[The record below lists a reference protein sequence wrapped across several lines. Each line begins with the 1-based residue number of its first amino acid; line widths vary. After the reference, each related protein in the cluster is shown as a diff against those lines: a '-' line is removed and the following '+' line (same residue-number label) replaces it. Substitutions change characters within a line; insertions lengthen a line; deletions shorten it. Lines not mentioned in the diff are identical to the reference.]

1 MNKASFPIHL
11 RLSLVL
17 LLLLLLLVPSVFS
30 AIGGGASSAIIY
42 SVTSFGSLGGGTYVS
57 ILGAGL
63 SRGGIAG
70 TTTIFIGGDECIQN
84 QASLYDSSDS
94 LLVCFSPPHAI
105 QETLDVR
112 VAMTTVDGSSQ
123 FVMCASA
130 TACKFTYSYAYTPVL
145 YPLTLG
151 GSSSLGGAAS
161 QSTFKAVGTL
171 RGSTFD
177 SYFIRVGGGA
187 GGAGG
192 SVCDVD
198 ENAQVGAGGT
208 GGPTRM
214 VDGNGNL
221 GIVTCRVGGDLE
233 AGRYNLSFDVK
244 GFGQPSEGSL
254 QLQTLQSSSPYH
266 FTLRPYISSISSVS
280 SGLEGGDLLTITG
293 SGFSIDTSRN
303 SVDLDSTPCAIVSSS
318 LSSITC
324 RIGKYLKSGN
334 GSSPLSANQ
343 FVMGGIGLLHALY
356 PGYVA
361 FPGPATATLPSSVPK
376 DALINSD
383 SLVGYYPP
391 YNSVFDNY
399 HQVLIGFFVPPAST
413 NYSFYTRGD
422 DNAGIWLST
431 DASPVNQRLIAY
443 TPYYYTSFFNLG
455 PVASASNTLVS
466 VPIFCE
472 KGVPLFFR
480 ILHQEG
486 IGGDFF
492 DVGLRIHGSES
503 SDPALKND
511 LAPYLSPLQQR
522 TYSVQRI
529 SVSAAVPFV
538 RETQVLTA
546 VGGISGSRFQLL
558 QDGKIVP
565 GLVSTKVVL
574 VGSTTTSTT
583 NTGDIPFDAT
593 CNVLTNAVSGTG
605 GCKYIT
611 CSRSAVFVGDQSGF
625 SWSLRFDCPIASGL
639 TFPTLSGYWTT
650 KANISASITSRRS
663 VFAGEPLDGTFALA
677 SSSDPDAPRST
688 PIRFDA
694 SAAELK
700 TALSSIGYSNVDVS
714 IDGVYGSY
722 GDVRDGRRWLVTFFK
737 DTDKVKTLV
746 ALASA
751 ESTQMALAVGLTS
764 PNATAKVEV
773 LQQGSNDPFFLPTP
787 MDFFRTAS
795 PSPAVTVTSNG
806 LVAACSHIPLEFS
819 TPLSLSTIYESP
831 CAFSYNQTLT
841 PSVSS
846 VSCSTCSGNTIT
858 VGSVL
863 VISGSNFIA
872 NELESNVVTLV
883 SSASNTQSSC
893 NVTQVT
899 ASQIT
904 CSVGHSSQGSYT
916 VSVLVRKGRGIA
928 RVIEGITALSYTQRI
943 DSITPARGSRA
954 GGTLISIKGT
964 GFFTNPS
971 LNNVLIGSS
980 ACIVETSTAI
990 EIQCRTPKTSDST
1003 PTPTAISSNAA
1014 AVTEPITVNQVSVA
1028 GTVFSY
1034 EVGLTPL
1041 ITLISPS
1048 RLSSS
1053 VSGQVVLSVSNIEGL
1068 LPANISVV
1076 IGSRMCRVTHV
1087 SILSSSSA
1095 SVTCSL
1101 LRMSPI
1107 ALPQSLLSPFMTF
1120 DSVGYA
1126 AVDTVGGS
1134 LAFDAGFRVD
1144 SISASSGSISGGTHL
1159 TLTGV
1164 GFAGKGSILS
1174 VKFLNTS
1181 RYAYLGAPDN
1191 SVPCDVISA
1200 NDLGTNVTCILSR
1213 PSIETVIDFRLGAVE
1228 GAILGRIAL
1237 LVNNYQAPCNDG
1249 SGCMF
1254 SFLKSATPI
1263 VNSMTVSGNTA
1274 AFDGVRLLPPLFVW
1288 FGTVLA
1294 DPSTVVANSGGTSLS
1309 VEIPVQTTG
1318 LVNIYVHSSSLGNAL
1333 VGNILNYSNPLSVTS
1348 ILPATAVVNVSTL
1361 GGSAAG
1367 GHLLVVS
1374 GRGFSI
1380 NLKRNV
1386 VLLDTAMCTVVTAT
1400 TTTLMVRTPANT
1412 RTDSLPI
1419 TVHILDST
1427 LSSRMASAQFS
1438 GGYLYGTSN
1447 TPTLLSIAPTTATK
1461 GVTITIT
1468 GTRFGDAM
1476 SSGSAITIG
1485 LATCSVSTWTSTQIT
1500 CVLGDTPS
1508 GKHVPLVLIGTM
1520 GLAKSSN
1527 IFLTVPLVLT
1537 SSSISVAGA
1546 GGGTLTTLEGSG
1558 FATSFAQGSTNKVTV
1573 CGYPAKVVNSTFS
1586 SLSFITPAIP
1596 THVALNAHR
1605 IYDDVVLKGS
1615 VLPSAA
1621 AAAVDDAIRSEFTSC
1636 SIKIDLGMYS
1646 EAIVTRIRFYPKF
1659 RDSKPFIGST
1669 FSASNSDAGPWTTLF
1684 TVPSRID
1691 EGWNFFDIIGGAG
1704 QPPVQSFS
1712 DLPTY
1717 RYLQWTASTGS
1728 SCKGNEVQFV
1738 GYALAKDDGSNCNLA
1753 VTVSTPTS
1761 PFATSSVASN
1771 VSSFVIN
1778 FGNVAETPAI
1788 TKIAPTY
1795 GSALGGEIV
1804 TITGFGFAPGVDSIY
1819 LNSMPCSLLTFTD
1832 TIITCRTTPRT
1843 MIMPRSVRVTIGGG
1857 RGLALVN
1864 DGKKV
1869 YFSYLDKWSAL
1880 TTWANNEPPA
1890 AGDTVIVPV
1899 GQAILVDVS
1908 PPELFLVLIQGE
1920 LVFDRKNLNFD
1931 ASYIVVMGGRLEAG
1945 TESDP
1950 FTHNLTITLHGSR
1963 KGSIEIPE
1971 LGSKC
1976 LTVMNSAYISAE
1988 DSMYA
1993 AMNLQSN
2000 AQVLASI
2007 SESTDP
2013 DAIEAKEHLERMKAI
2028 MGSSFGFVITPS
2040 SALKVNDTMQN
2051 LDIMTM
2057 LTAMTSSDMPG
2068 VAGAPSPGR
2077 LQGSIDIHG
2086 KPRQRLWTK
2095 VAQTALAGDTL
2106 IVTSEDVDF
2115 APGELL
2121 AITSSS
2127 TNSFESERV
2136 IVKSRPSARQ
2146 IVIEK
2151 PLAFTHEST
2160 IFSGAPYGHSD
2171 ADMRCEIGLLSRNII
2186 IQGDESS
2193 ESELFGVHTGAFHGS
2208 SYRIENTELRHCGQG
2223 YLLGRYCVHWHMG
2236 SDREESYARAN
2247 SIHDSFQRAVTI
2259 HASNYV
2265 RVQDN
2270 FAFNI
2275 RGHSIF
2281 VEDGVEQFNVIE
2293 GNLIANTMKSYASLK
2308 SDLKPASFWT
2318 ASPTNIWRHNVA
2330 AGCTNDGYWFELPSN
2345 PNGPSATPYYCPV
2358 NMPLG
2363 QFFNNTAHSN
2373 GVHGLRIYPQ
2383 YFPLASPC
2391 GSNSLSSPQYF
2402 HNFTSY
2408 RNGVHGIFGK
2418 RNGDLHHIFVKML
2431 ENSDDELNWFQHT
2444 QPGGI
2449 LPYKW
2454 DPHVKDA
2461 LLVNTIDPVGRP
2473 AWNKRAIYAPQSEY
2487 FFVSGAT
2494 IVNYANHGAIAGCN
2508 MCNDIYG
2515 AFCAQGGYTVRFEKL
2530 SFVNSNVRTFWT
2542 APQRNDIFWDLD
2554 GSLSG
2559 RVANSHVTPYKG
2571 FNNWPEC
2578 PRDVIGTF
2586 AGANVCD
2593 NTVAVRRVTIRSVL
2607 PYQLDQY
2614 SLNITG
2620 GTALGNSSGAGVPS
2634 PGWDSVMWLPKEHY
2648 GYAIPLV
2655 TNHYYGVT
2663 FQKSIIDWTSMIVRY
2678 SEPDYIQDNE
2688 WTGLSMSWIDYRY
2701 KVKVSNS
2708 LQRDAP
2714 VISAGSLPGPQ
2725 HQFGTSNFP
2734 SGPLANSWSVVLSSN
2749 LNGTL
2754 SNDRGKSWGDAW
2766 SYGLRLDAVQCP
2778 PWGCLPPATGV
2789 LSAPVLWSASSTWPG
2804 GKVPLEGSDV
2814 TINATQYI
2822 ILDVN
2827 PPNLGKFTITGR
2839 LEFQDSGFRSL
2850 TASSIVVWGSL
2861 GIGSKDKPFTNNA
2874 EIVLTGTRSSPSVVV
2889 DNNLFVGNKVLLSL
2903 GDVTLVGSSHVSS
2916 WTRLASTAAV
2926 GSNILS
2932 LSTSVASSGGKAGW
2946 TAGDKIVITPTE
2958 YDDGVNSE
2966 VETHTIL
2973 SISADGKVITLSTPL
2988 KFSHFAG
2995 MASTNPSSPVRTVS
3009 LAAAVGLLS
3018 RSIVVRGELL
3028 NPSDTYGGHIFVSKF
3043 KRSSS
3048 SFIGT
3053 LFANEVEFRNMGQQN
3068 MIYAAIDFQY
3078 GDFLFTNEATAPA
3091 GTSIMGSGSPI
3102 GNVISDSSFTS
3113 CLNAGIQAISANGIS
3128 ILRSVFSSTR
3138 RNGLD
3143 FDAGSSGAIIEGNL
3157 LAGNYKSPDVNAEDQ
3172 LKWTSP
3178 QAAIFLTSVPA
3189 SLKNN
3194 YVGGAFDAA
3203 YTLRGADC
3211 GNSRV
3216 YSSSMLNGTTPPYMS
3231 GNEAAGVLIGVFIL
3245 PTRTKSGCAWANG
3258 FKVWKAAHVGILA
3271 VDGVSNLCISNSI
3284 VSDSHIG
3291 ISLNFFASSG
3301 GLLFSELAS
3310 VTVIG
3315 TSAASS
3321 CAASVRCRAMTM
3333 SDVTGTTSKT
3343 CSSVYG
3349 DDVRRIGVMI
3359 PQYTN
3364 FGKVCETNPSMPVCR
3379 PVNRPERMCSMPWE
3393 KRLGLPGTRQTTMFL
3408 NDVTFSSFS
3417 VSDCG
3422 KQSAALAWN
3431 PTQYDLPVPV
3441 QATRIVWDA
3450 TPIEAKFRFQTSYM
3464 TMSECNN
3471 GKQCDGLSFNLLNDV
3486 DGSLHGGQPGSSI
3499 VGPNPLLAE
3508 NAPACSYVQSWP
3520 GFYCP
3525 GLTYRHAIYESLDGD
3540 RGGRKLGALQ
3550 VSRVS
3555 GSSNRTY
3562 TVKGPIDDPCPIKMY
3577 FAQYHFLALVN
3588 TVTGLYIPATEP
3600 GQTRLH
3606 MLSPNASEKLL
3617 IQYFLQRPNSLD
3629 IFLDSVE
3636 VETRNA
3642 EGRRLGLPI
3651 EALQFPKLSDTV
3663 GSSLFSPQLRTT
3675 HIVMGG
3681 NRRFL
3686 DIVRQPSIML
3696 TLTLDIEAGQFFNPA
3711 SVATN
3716 LALLLGIDPSRVRV
3730 VSVAAA
3736 PSGGRR
3742 MLVSLLRSLQSTSG
3756 GLQSVQIE
3764 IVDVNTTSKVA
3775 LNETTG
3781 EPEEAS
3787 VEAAVLQQTKMVS
3800 LATVISTLATSGQLS
3815 QVGSYKVSSI
3825 SVEPPVISAQV
3836 SNNSLSNTTSKQPTI
3851 VIRAKANSVSS
3862 DLKATDIAIGVS
3874 VSAFIIFV
3882 LGAYQY
3888 KKRRDKMRSDLLSSS
3903 KSTDSSNNSAGLKDV
3918 DSKDV
3923 EPQIMMSNPKWA
3935 HSHDVTPSTKAFETF
3950 NRPADRKSHRSFEPT
3965 RVGVRPA
3972 IVS

>member
-1 MNKASFPIHL
+1 MYT
-11 RLSLVL
+11 LSLISSCTLYSL
-17 LLLLLLLVPSVFS
+17 LLIPLVN
-30 AIGGGASSAIIY
+30 AAMGGGASSAIIY
-42 SVTSFGSLGGGTYVS
+42 SVTQFGSLGGGTYVS
-57 ILGAGL
+57 ILGSGL
-63 SRGGIAG
+63 SRGGVAG

-94 LLVCFSPPHAI
+94 LLVCFSPPHSI

-123 FVMCASA
+123 FVMCISA
-130 TACKFTYSYAYTPVL
+130 AACKFTYSYAYTPVL

-161 QSTFKAVGTL
+161 ESTFKAVGTL
-171 RGSTFD
+171 RGTTFD
-177 SYFIRVGGGA
+177 SYFIRLGGGA

-198 ENAQVGAGGT
+198 ENSQVGAGGN
-208 GGPTRM
+208 GGPSRM
-214 VDGNGNL
+214 VDGSGNL
-221 GIVTCRVGGDLE
+221 GIVTCKVGGDLE

-244 GFGQPSEGSL
+244 GFGQPIEGSL
-254 QLQTLQSSSPYH
+254 PLQTLQSSNPYH
-266 FTLRPYISSISSVS
+266 FTLRPFISSVSFSS

-293 SGFSIDTSRN
+293 SGFSINPSRN
-303 SVDLDSTPCAIVSSS
+303 TVELDSTPCQIVSSS

-324 RIGKYLKSGN
+324 RIGKFSKSGS
-334 GSSPLSANQ
+334 GSSTLPPNQ
-343 FVMGGIGLLHALY
+343 FIMGGIGLLHSVY
-356 PGYVA
+356 PGNVA
-361 FPGPATATLPSSVPK
+361 FPGLASATLPNSVPRE
-376 DALINSD
+376 ALINSD
-383 SLVGYYPP
+383 SLVGFYPP
-391 YNSVFDNY
+391 YNSAFDSYN
-399 HQVLIGFFVPPAST
+399 QVLIGFFVPPVST

-422 DNAGIWLST
+422 DNAGVWLST
-431 DASPVNQRLIAY
+431 DASPANQRLIAY

-455 PVASASNTLVS
+455 PIGSASNTLVS
-466 VPIFCE
+466 KPVFCE
-472 KGVPLFFR
+472 KDVPLFFR
-480 ILHQEG
+480 VLHQEG

-492 DVGLRIHGSES
+492 DVGLRIHGAES
-503 SDPALKND
+503 NDQVLLND

-529 SVSAAVPFV
+529 SISAAVPFV

-583 NTGDIPFDAT
+583 NTGDISFDAACSVIT
-593 CNVLTNAVSGTG
+593 SAVSGTG
-605 GCKYIT
+605 GCRYIT
-611 CSRSAVFVGDQSGF
+611 CSRSAVVVGDQSGF
-625 SWSLRFDCPIASGL
+625 SWTLRFDCPIASGS

-650 KANISASITSRRS
+650 KANVSASVTSKRT
-663 VFAGEPLDGTFALA
+663 VFAGEPLGGTFALA
-677 SSSDPDAPRST
+677 ASSEPNAPRST
-688 PIRFDA
+688 PIKFDA
-694 SAAELK
+694 NSNDLK
-700 TALSSIGYSNVDVS
+700 SALSSIGYSNVDVS
-714 IDGVYGSY
+714 IDGVPGSY

-737 DTDKVKTLV
+737 DTDKVQTL
-746 ALASA
+746 AAFSSG
-751 ESTQMALAVGLTS
+751 ESFAVGLSS
-764 PNATAKVEV
+764 PNATASVEV
-773 LQQGSNDPFFLPTP
+773 LQQGSKDPFFLPTP
-787 MDFFRTAS
+787 MDFFRVAS
-795 PSPAVTVTSNG
+795 PSPAVSVTANG
-806 LVAACSHIPLEFS
+806 LTAACSHIPKTFS
-819 TPLSLSTIYESP
+819 NPLVMNTVYDSP
-831 CAFSYNQTLT
+831 CAFTYSQALT
-841 PSVSS
+841 PTVSS
-846 VSCSTCSGNTIT
+846 VNCLACTGNAIT

-863 VISGSNFIA
+863 IISGSNFLSD
-872 NELESNVVTLV
+872 ELENNIVTLV
-883 SSASNTQSSC
+883 SSETNEKSSC
-893 NVTQVT
+893 NVTQAT
-899 ASQIT
+899 SSQIT
-904 CSVGHSSQGSYT
+904 CSVGHSSQGVYA
-916 VSVLVRKGRGIA
+916 VSVLVRKGRGFAQVSAGIA
-928 RVIEGITALSYTQRI
+928 SLSYSQSIT
-943 DSITPARGSRA
+943 SITPASGSRA
-954 GGTLISIKGT
+954 GGTLLSIKGT
-964 GFFTNPS
+964 GFYTNAS
-971 LNNVLIGSS
+971 INNVLIGSN
-980 ACIVETSTAI
+980 ACIVVSSTTF
-990 EIQCRTPKTSDST
+990 EILCRTPKTSDAT
-1003 PTPTAISSNAA
+1003 PTPTAISNSVAP
-1014 AVTEPITVNQVSVA
+1014 VTASITVNQVTVS
-1028 GTVFSY
+1028 GTQFSY
-1034 EVGLTPL
+1034 QVSLTPL
-1041 ITLISPS
+1041 IYSISPAQ
-1048 RLSSS
+1048 LSSS

-1068 LPANISVV
+1068 LPANISVL
-1076 IGSRMCRVTHV
+1076 IGSRPCSVTHI
-1087 SILSSSSA
+1087 STLSGSSA
-1095 SVTCSL
+1095 TVTCLL
-1101 LRMSPI
+1101 LRTSPLP
-1107 ALPQSLLSPFMTF
+1107 LPQSLVPVFMTF
-1120 DSVGYA
+1120 DAVGYA
-1126 AVDTVGGS
+1126 SVDKSGGS
-1134 LAFDAGFRVD
+1134 IIAFDAGFRLD
-1144 SISASSGSISGGTHL
+1144 SISTSSGSISGGTHL

-1164 GFAGKGSILS
+1164 GFTGKGSTLS

-1181 RYAYLGAPDN
+1181 RYAHLGAPDN
-1191 SVPCDVISA
+1191 TVPCDVISV
-1200 NDLGTNVTCILSR
+1200 NDFGTNLTCILSR
-1213 PSIETVIDFRLGAVE
+1213 PSIETVIDFRLGANE
-1228 GAILGRIAL
+1228 GAIFGRIAL
-1237 LVNNYQAPCNDG
+1237 FVNNYQAPCNDG
-1249 SGCMF
+1249 TGCKF
-1254 SFLKSATPI
+1254 SFLRSATPI
-1263 VNSMTVSGNTA
+1263 LNSMTVSGNTA
-1274 AFDGVRLLPPLFVW
+1274 TFDGVRLIPPLFVW

-1294 DPSTVVANSGGTSLS
+1294 DPSTVIANNDRTSVTVA
-1309 VEIPVQTTG
+1309 IPVQTTG

-1333 VGNILNYSNPLSVTS
+1333 VGNILNYSNPLSLTS
-1348 ILPATAVVNVSTL
+1348 IIPATEVVNATTL
-1361 GGSAAG
+1361 GGSSAG
-1367 GHLLVVS
+1367 GHLLIVTGV
-1374 GRGFSI
+1374 GFSI

-1386 VLLDTAMCTVVTAT
+1386 VLLDTAMCTVVSAT
-1400 TTTLMVRTPANT
+1400 TTTLIVRTPASSKT
-1412 RTDSLPI
+1412 TPSSI
-1419 TVHILDST
+1419 TVHVLDSS
-1427 LSSRMASAQFS
+1427 LSSRMASTLFS
-1438 GGYLYGTSN
+1438 SGTYLYGTSS
-1447 TPTLLSIAPTTATK
+1447 TPTLLSISPTIATK
-1461 GVTITIT
+1461 GQTIVFT

-1485 LATCSVSTWTSTQIT
+1485 SASCSVSTWTNTQIT
-1500 CVLGDTPS
+1500 CVLGDSPS
-1508 GKHVPLVLIGTM
+1508 GKHVPLVLVGTM

-1527 IFLTVPLVLT
+1527 VFLTVPLVLL
-1537 SSSISVAGA
+1537 SASVSVAGA

-1558 FATSFAQGSTNKVTV
+1558 FASSFAQGSINSLTV

-1596 THVALNAHR
+1596 TRVALNAHR
-1605 IYDDVVLKGS
+1605 VYDEVVLKGS
-1615 VLPSAA
+1615 VMPAAA

-1659 RDSKPFIGST
+1659 RDSKPFIGSV
-1669 FSASNSDAGPWTTLF
+1669 FSASNSDTGPWTTLY

-1691 EGWNFFDIIGGAG
+1691 EGWNYFDIMGGAG

-1712 DLPTY
+1712 DTQAY
-1717 RYLQWTASTGS
+1717 RYLQWTASAGS

-1753 VTVSTPTS
+1753 VTVSTPMTPYTAS
-1761 PFATSSVASN
+1761 VVASN
-1771 VSSFVIN
+1771 VSTFVMN
-1778 FGNVAETPAI
+1778 FGNIAETPAI
-1788 TKIAPTY
+1788 SKISPTY
-1795 GSALGGEIV
+1795 GSALGGEVI
-1804 TITGFGFAPGVDSIY
+1804 TITGTGFAPGVDSIY
-1819 LNSMPCSLLTFTD
+1819 LNSMPCSVISFSNTV
-1832 TIITCRTTPRT
+1832 ITCLTTPRT
-1843 MIMPRSVRVTIGGG
+1843 MIMPKSVRVTIGGG

-1890 AGDTVIVPV
+1890 SGDTVIVPV

-1931 ASYIVVMGGRLEAG
+1931 ANYIVVMGGRLEAG

-1963 KGSIEIPE
+1963 RGSIEIPE

-2007 SESTDP
+2007 SETTDP
-2013 DAIEAKEHLERMKAI
+2013 DAIEAKEQLDRMKAI
-2028 MGSSFGFVITPS
+2028 MGSSFGFVISSSS
-2040 SALKVNDTMQN
+2040 SALQTNDTMQN

-2086 KPRQRLWTK
+2086 KPRQRVWTK

-2106 IVTSEDVDF
+2106 IITSEDVDF

-2136 IVKSRPSARQ
+2136 IVKSRPSPRQ

-2151 PLAFTHEST
+2151 PLAYTHEST
-2160 IFSGAPYGHSD
+2160 IFSGAPYGHSN
-2171 ADMRCEIGLLSRNII
+2171 ADMRCEIGLLSRNIV

-2223 YLLGRYCVHWHMG
+2223 YLLGRYCIHWHMG

-2270 FAFNI
+2270 FAFHI

-2293 GNLIANTMKSYASLK
+2293 GNLIANTMKSYASLR

-2363 QFFNNTAHSN
+2363 QFYNNTAHSN

-2402 HNFTSY
+2402 YNFTSY

-2449 LPYKW
+2449 LPFKW

-2494 IVNYANHGAIAGCN
+2494 FVNYANHGAIAGCN

-2542 APQRNDIFWDLD
+2542 APQKNDIFWDLD
-2554 GSLSG
+2554 GTLSG
-2559 RVANSHVTPYKG
+2559 GVANSHVTPYKG

-2578 PRDVIGTF
+2578 PRDVVGTF

-2655 TNHYYGVT
+2655 TNHFYGVT
-2663 FQKSIIDWTSMIVRY
+2663 FQKSIIDWTSMVIRY
-2678 SEPDYIQDNE
+2678 SEPDYIQDGE
-2688 WTGLSMSWIDYRY
+2688 YTGLTLSWIDYRY

-2708 LQRDAP
+2708 LQKDAP
-2714 VISAGSLPGPQ
+2714 IIPAGLLPGPQ

-2734 SGPLANSWSVVLSSN
+2734 SGPFENSWSVVLSSN

-2754 SNDRGKSWGDAW
+2754 PNERGKSWGDAW

-2804 GKVPLEGSDV
+2804 GRVPLEGSDV
-2814 TINATQYI
+2814 IINATQYI

-2827 PPNLGKFTITGR
+2827 PPSLGKITIIGR
-2839 LEFQDSGFRSL
+2839 LEFQDSGSRSL

-2874 EIVLTGTRSSPSVVV
+2874 EIVLTGTRTSPSVVV

-2903 GDVTLVGSSHVSS
+2903 GDVTFVGSSHVSS

-2926 GSNILS
+2926 GSNVLT
-2932 LSTSVASSGGKAGW
+2932 LSTSVATSAGKAGW
-2946 TAGDKIVITPTE
+2946 TVGDKIVITPTE
-2958 YDDGVNSE
+2958 YDDGVKSE
-2966 VETHTIL
+2966 VETHAIQ
-2973 SISADGKVITLSTPL
+2973 SISADGKTLTLSAPL
-2988 KFSHFAG
+2988 AFSHFAG
-2995 MASTNPSSPVRTVS
+2995 MASTSPTSPVRTVN

-3018 RSIVVRGELL
+3018 RSIVIRGELSDA
-3028 NPSDTYGGHIFVSKF
+3028 SDTHGGHIFVSKF
-3043 KRSSS
+3043 KRSAS

-3053 LFANEVEFRNMGQQN
+3053 LYANEVEFRNMGQQN
-3068 MIYAAIDFQY
+3068 MIYGAIDFQY
-3078 GDFLFTNEATAPA
+3078 GDFLFSNEATAPE
-3091 GTSIMGSGSPI
+3091 GTSIMGTGSPT
-3102 GNVISDSSFTS
+3102 GNIISDSSFTS
-3113 CLNAGIQAISANGIS
+3113 CFNAGVQAISANGIS
-3128 ILRSVFSSTR
+3128 ILRSVFSNTR

-3143 FDAGSSGAIIEGNL
+3143 FDAGSGGAIIEENL
-3157 LAGNYKSPDVNAEDQ
+3157 LAGNYKSPDVNADDQ

-3203 YTLRGADC
+3203 YTIRGADC

-3216 YSSSMLNGTTPPYMS
+3216 YSSSMLTGVTAPYMS

-3245 PTRTKSGCAWANG
+3245 PTRTRSGCAWANG

-3271 VDGVSNLCISNSI
+3271 VDALSNLRISNSI
-3284 VSDSHIG
+3284 VADSHIG
-3291 ISLNFFASSG
+3291 ISLNFIASSG
-3301 GLLFSELAS
+3301 NLLFSELAS

-3321 CAASVRCRAMTM
+3321 CSASVRCRAMTM
-3333 SDVTGTTSKT
+3333 TDVTGTTSKS
-3343 CSSVYG
+3343 CNSVYG
-3349 DDVRRIGVMI
+3349 DDVRRIGIMI

-3364 FGKVCETNPSMPVCR
+3364 FGKVCETNSAMPVCR

-3393 KRLGLPGTRQTTMFL
+3393 KRLGLPGTRQTTMYL
-3408 NDVTFSSFS
+3408 NDVILSSFS
-3417 VSDCG
+3417 TSDCG

-3450 TPIEAKFRFQTSYM
+3450 TNIDAKFRFQTSYM
-3464 TMSECNN
+3464 TMSECSN
-3471 GKQCDGLSFNLLNDV
+3471 GKQCDGLSFTLFNDI

-3508 NAPACSYVQSWP
+3508 NSPACTYVQAWP

-3600 GQTRLH
+3600 GQTRIHLI
-3606 MLSPNASEKLL
+3606 SPNASEKLL

-3629 IFLDSVE
+3629 IFLDSIQ

-3642 EGRRLGLPI
+3642 EGRRLGLPL
-3651 EALQFPKLSDTV
+3651 EALQFPLLSDKV

-3696 TLTLDIEAGQFFNPA
+3696 TLTLELEAGQFFNPA

-3742 MLVSLLRSLQSTSG
+3742 LLVSLLRSLQATGGSG
-3756 GLQSVQIE
+3756 GPQSVQIE
-3764 IVDVNTTSKVA
+3764 IVDVNSTSTVA
-3775 LNETTG
+3775 VNETTG
-3781 EPEEAS
+3781 EPEAAS
-3787 VEAAVLQQTKMVS
+3787 VEAAVLQQTKMFS
-3800 LATVISTLATSGQLS
+3800 LATVISTLASSGQLS

-3825 SVEPPVISAQV
+3825 SVEPPVISAQP
-3836 SNNSLSNTTSKQPTI
+3836 SNNSLVNSTSTQPTI
-3851 VIRAKANSVSS
+3851 VIRAKTNSSQS
-3862 DLKATDIAIGVS
+3862 GLKTTDIAIGVS
-3874 VSAFIIFV
+3874 VSAFIIVV
-3882 LGAYQY
+3882 LGAIQY
-3888 KKRRDKMRSDLLSSS
+3888 KRHRDRMRSDLLASS
-3903 KSTDSSNNSAGLKDV
+3903 KSSDSTDNTTDSKV
-3918 DSKDV
+3918 IDSKDV
-3923 EPQIMMSNPKWA
+3923 EPQIMMSNPKWG
-3935 HSHDVTPSTKAFETF
+3935 HLHDMTPNTKALETF

-3965 RVGVRPA
+3965 RVGARPG